1 MKFDI
6 VTIFPDF
13 FESVFSFGVISRAVE
28 NKAVE
33 INVHDL
39 RTYSP
44 SKHGK
49 TDDTPY
55 GGGSGMLMTPGPIGN
70 AISSIREKGLRST
83 VILTT
88 PKGEEFNDRKAQELC
103 DFEQL
108 IILCGRYE
116 GVDDRVNELHVDMKI
131 STGKYINSG
140 GEYACSLIVDAVSR
154 YLPGVLGNT
163 ESLASESLKD
173 GLLEYPQYTKPRTY
187 RGKKVPEVLISG
199 DHEKIRK
206 WRRRESIKST
216 FIQNP
221 SFLDD
226 AQLSKDED
234 AFLKELKAESP
245 PGFRV
250 YIALVHY
257 PAYNSR
263 LEVVSTAFKSIDAH
277 DISRDATTYG
287 VRKFYLINPVE
298 EQRRLAGRLVDHWIE
313 GEGKNFNETKSKAFG
328 IISII
333 STIEEAIGQIEEI
346 EGKKPK
352 IVVTDARFSDDM
364 MGYRTL
370 RERIFENE
378 DPFLILFGTGSGLTL
393 ETIKAADYVLRPISG
408 YSEFNHLSVRSAAA
422 IVLDRLLSCGA

>member
-6 VTIFPDF
+6 VTIFPGF
-13 FESVFSFGVISRAVE
+13 FDSVFSFGVISRAVK

-39 RTYSP
+39 RTYSAE
-44 SKHGK
+44 KHGK

-70 AISSIREKGLRST
+70 AIGRIREKGFRSA

-88 PKGEEFNDRKAQELC
+88 PKGEEFDDRKAQELC
-103 DFEQL
+103 GFEQL

-116 GVDDRVNELHVDMKI
+116 GVDDRVSELYVDMKI

-163 ESLASESLKD
+163 ESLSSESLTN

-187 RGKKVPEVLISG
+187 RGKKVPELLLSG

-206 WRRRESIKST
+206 WRRQESIKST
-216 FIQNP
+216 FIHNP
-221 SFLDD
+221 ASLDD
-226 AQLSKDED
+226 AQLSKEED
-234 AFLKELKAESP
+234 AFLKELKVGNSP
-245 PGFRV
+245 DFRV

-257 PAYNSR
+257 PAYNNR
-263 LEVVSTAFKSIDAH
+263 LEVISTAFKSIDAH

-287 VRKFYLINPVE
+287 VKKFYLINPVE

-313 GEGKNFNETKSKAFG
+313 GEGRSFNETKSKAFG
-328 IISII
+328 IITIM
-333 STIEEAIGQIEEI
+333 STIEEAVEQIEEI

-364 MGYRTL
+364 TGYRVL
-370 RERIFENE
+370 REKIFENTE
-378 DPFLILFGTGSGLTL
+378 PFLILFGTGWGLTL
-393 ETIKAADYVLRPISG
+393 ETIKAADYVLKPISG

-422 IVLDRLLSCGA
+422 IVLDRLLSCGV

>member
-6 VTIFPDF
+6 VTIFPGF
-13 FESVFSFGVISRAVE
+13 FDSVFSFGVISRAVE
-28 NKAVE
+28 SKALE

-39 RTYSP
+39 RTYSAD
-44 SKHGK
+44 KHGK

-70 AISSIREKGLRST
+70 AIGRIREKGLRSA

-88 PKGEEFNDRKAQELC
+88 PKGEEFDDRKAQELC
-103 DFEQL
+103 GFEQL

-116 GVDDRVNELHVDMKI
+116 GVDDRVSELYVDMKI

-163 ESLASESLKD
+163 ESLASESLTN
-173 GLLEYPQYTKPRTY
+173 GLLQYPQYTKPRTY
-187 RGKKVPEVLISG
+187 KGKKVPELLLSG

-206 WRRRESIKST
+206 WRRQESIKST
-216 FIQNP
+216 FIHNP
-221 SFLDD
+221 ASLDD
-226 AQLSKDED
+226 AQLSKEED
-234 AFLKELKAESP
+234 AFLKELKTGDS

-287 VRKFYLINPVE
+287 VKKFYLINPVE
-298 EQRRLAGRLVDHWIE
+298 EQRRLAGRLVDHWTE
-313 GEGKNFNETKSKAFG
+313 GEGRNFNETKSKAFG
-328 IISII
+328 IISIM
-333 STIEEAIGQIEEI
+333 STIEEAVGQIEEI
-346 EGKKPK
+346 EGEKPK

-364 MGYRTL
+364 TGYRAV
-370 RERIFENE
+370 REKIFENTE
-378 DPFLILFGTGSGLTL
+378 PFLILFGTGWGLTL
-393 ETIKAADYVLRPISG
+393 ETIKAADYVLKPISG

-422 IVLDRLLSCGA
+422 VVLDRLLSCGA

>member
-6 VTIFPDF
+6 VTIFPGF
-13 FESVFSFGVISRAVE
+13 FDSVFSFGVISRAVE
-28 NKAVE
+28 SKAVE

-39 RTYSP
+39 RTYSAD
-44 SKHGK
+44 KHGK

-55 GGGSGMLMTPGPIGN
+55 GGGSGMLMTPEPIGN
-70 AISSIREKGLRST
+70 AIGSIREKGLRSA

-88 PKGEEFNDRKAQELC
+88 PKGEEFDDRKAQELC
-103 DFEQL
+103 EFEQL

-116 GVDDRVNELHVDMKI
+116 GVDDRVSELYVDMKI

-163 ESLASESLKD
+163 DSLASESLTN
-173 GLLEYPQYTKPRTY
+173 GLLQYPQYTKPRTY
-187 RGKKVPEVLISG
+187 KGKKVPELLLSG

-206 WRRRESIKST
+206 WRRQESIKST
-216 FIQNP
+216 FIHNP
-221 SFLDD
+221 ASLDD
-226 AQLSKDED
+226 AQLSKEED
-234 AFLKELKAESP
+234 AFLKELKTGNSP
-245 PGFRV
+245 DFKV

-287 VRKFYLINPVE
+287 VKKFYLINPVE

-313 GEGKNFNETKSKAFG
+313 GEGRNFNETKSKAFG
-328 IISII
+328 IISIM
-333 STIEEAIGQIEEI
+333 STIEEAVEQIEEI

-364 MGYRTL
+364 TGYRAL
-370 RERIFENE
+370 REKIFENTE
-378 DPFLILFGTGSGLTL
+378 PFLILFGTGWGLTL
-393 ETIKAADYVLRPISG
+393 ETIKAADYVLKPISG

-422 IVLDRLLSCGA
+422 VVLDRLLSCGA

>member
-6 VTIFPDF
+6 VTIFPGF
-13 FESVFSFGVISRAVE
+13 FDSVFSFGVISRAVE
-28 NKAVE
+28 SKALE

-39 RTYSP
+39 RTYSAD
-44 SKHGK
+44 KHGK

-70 AISSIREKGLRST
+70 AIGRIREKGLRSA

-88 PKGEEFNDRKAQELC
+88 PKGEEFDDRKAQELC
-103 DFEQL
+103 GFEQL

-116 GVDDRVNELHVDMKI
+116 GVDDRVSELYVDMKI

-163 ESLASESLKD
+163 ESLASESLTN
-173 GLLEYPQYTKPRTY
+173 GLLQYPQYTKPRTY
-187 RGKKVPEVLISG
+187 KGKKVPELLLSG

-216 FIQNP
+216 FIHNP
-221 SFLDD
+221 ASLDD
-226 AQLSKDED
+226 ARLSKEED
-234 AFLKELKAESP
+234 AFLKELKTGDS

-277 DISRDATTYG
+277 DVSRDATTYG
-287 VRKFYLINPVE
+287 VKKFYLINPVE
-298 EQRRLAGRLVDHWIE
+298 EQRRLAGRLVDHWTE
-313 GEGKNFNETKSKAFG
+313 GEGRNFNETKSKAFG
-328 IISII
+328 IISIM
-333 STIEEAIGQIEEI
+333 STIDEAVGQIEEI
-346 EGKKPK
+346 EGEKPK

-364 MGYRTL
+364 TGYRAL
-370 RERIFENE
+370 REKIFENTE
-378 DPFLILFGTGSGLTL
+378 PFLILFGTGWGLTL
-393 ETIKAADYVLRPISG
+393 ETIKAADYVLKPISG

-422 IVLDRLLSCGA
+422 VVLDRLLSCGA

>member
-6 VTIFPDF
+6 VTIFPGF
-13 FESVFSFGVISRAVE
+13 FDSVFSFGVISRAVK

-33 INVHDL
+33 IDVHDL
-39 RTYSP
+39 RTYSVE
-44 SKHGK
+44 KHGK

-70 AISSIREKGLRST
+70 AIGRIREKGLRSA

-88 PKGEEFNDRKAQELC
+88 PKGEEFDDRKAQELC
-103 DFEQL
+103 GFEQL

-116 GVDDRVNELHVDMKI
+116 GVDDRVSELYVDMKI

-163 ESLASESLKD
+163 ESLSSESLTN

-187 RGKKVPEVLISG
+187 RGKKVPELLLSG

-206 WRRRESIKST
+206 WRRQESIKST
-216 FIQNP
+216 FIHNP
-221 SFLDD
+221 ASLDD
-226 AQLSKDED
+226 AQLSKEED
-234 AFLKELKAESP
+234 AFLKELKVGNSP
-245 PGFRV
+245 DFRV

-257 PAYNSR
+257 PAYNNR

-287 VRKFYLINPVE
+287 VKKFYLINPVE

-313 GEGKNFNETKSKAFG
+313 GEGRNFNETKSKAFG
-328 IISII
+328 IITIM
-333 STIEEAIGQIEEI
+333 STIEEAVEQIEEI

-352 IVVTDARFSDDM
+352 VVVTDARFSDDM
-364 MGYRTL
+364 TGYRVL
-370 RERIFENE
+370 REKIFENTE
-378 DPFLILFGTGSGLTL
+378 PFLILFGTGWGLTL
-393 ETIKAADYVLRPISG
+393 ETIKAADYVLKPISG

>member
-6 VTIFPDF
+6 ATIFPGF
-13 FESVFSFGVISRAVE
+13 FDSAFSFGVISRAVE
-28 NKAVE
+28 SKAVE

-39 RTYSP
+39 RTYSAE
-44 SKHGK
+44 KHGK

-55 GGGSGMLMTPGPIGN
+55 GGGSGMLMTPEPIGN
-70 AISSIREKGLRST
+70 AIARIREKGLRSA

-88 PKGEEFNDRKAQELC
+88 PKGDEFDDRKAQELC
-103 DFEQL
+103 GFEQL

-116 GVDDRVNELHVDMKI
+116 GVDDRVSELYVDMKI

-163 ESLASESLKD
+163 ESLASESFTN

-187 RGKKVPEVLISG
+187 KGKKVPDVLLSG

-206 WRRRESIKST
+206 WRRQESIKST
-216 FIQNP
+216 FIHNP
-221 SFLDD
+221 ACLDD
-226 AQLSKDED
+226 AQLSEEEA
-234 AFLKELKAESP
+234 AFLKELKAGDS

-257 PAYNSR
+257 PAYNNR

-287 VRKFYLINPVE
+287 VKKFYLINPVE

-313 GEGKNFNETKSKAFG
+313 GEGRNFNETKSKAFG
-328 IISII
+328 IIRIM
-333 STIEEAIGQIEEI
+333 STIEETIEQIEEI
-346 EGKKPK
+346 EGERPK
-352 IVVTDARFSDDM
+352 IVVTDARFSNDM
-364 MGYRTL
+364 TGYRAL
-370 RERIFENE
+370 REKIFENTE
-378 DPFLILFGTGSGLTL
+378 PFLILFGTGWGLTL
-393 ETIKAADYVLRPISG
+393 ETIKAADYVLKPVSG
-408 YSEFNHLSVRSAAA
+408 YREFNHLSVRSAAA

>member
-6 VTIFPDF
+6 VTIFPGF
-13 FESVFSFGVISRAVE
+13 FDSVFSFGVISRAVE
-28 NKAVE
+28 SKALE

-39 RTYSP
+39 RTYSAD
-44 SKHGK
+44 KHGK

-70 AISSIREKGLRST
+70 AIGRIREKGLRSA

-88 PKGEEFNDRKAQELC
+88 PKGEEFDDRKAQELC
-103 DFEQL
+103 GFEQL

-116 GVDDRVNELHVDMKI
+116 GVDDRVSELYVDMKI

-163 ESLASESLKD
+163 ESLASESLTN
-173 GLLEYPQYTKPRTY
+173 GLLQYPQYTKPRTY
-187 RGKKVPEVLISG
+187 KGKKVPELLLSG

-206 WRRRESIKST
+206 WRRQESIKST
-216 FIQNP
+216 FIHNP
-221 SFLDD
+221 ASLDD
-226 AQLSKDED
+226 AQLSKEED
-234 AFLKELKAESP
+234 AFLKELKTGDS

-287 VRKFYLINPVE
+287 VKKFYLINPVE
-298 EQRRLAGRLVDHWIE
+298 EQRRLAGRLVDHWTE
-313 GEGKNFNETKSKAFG
+313 GEGRNFNKTKSKAFG
-328 IISII
+328 IISIM
-333 STIEEAIGQIEEI
+333 STIEEAVEQIEEI

-364 MGYRTL
+364 TGYRAV
-370 RERIFENE
+370 REKIFENTE
-378 DPFLILFGTGSGLTL
+378 PFLILFGTGWGLTL
-393 ETIKAADYVLRPISG
+393 ETIKAADYVLKPISG

-422 IVLDRLLSCGA
+422 VVLDRLLSCGA

>member
-6 VTIFPDF
+6 VTIFPGF
-13 FESVFSFGVISRAVE
+13 FDSVFSFGVISRAVE

-39 RTYSP
+39 RTYSAE
-44 SKHGK
+44 KHGK

-55 GGGSGMLMTPGPIGN
+55 GGGSGMLMTPEPIGN
-70 AISSIREKGLRST
+70 AVGRIREKGLRSA

-88 PKGEEFNDRKAQELC
+88 PKGEEFDDRKAQELC
-103 DFEQL
+103 GFEQL

-116 GVDDRVNELHVDMKI
+116 GVDDRVSDLYVDMKI

-154 YLPGVLGNT
+154 YLPEVLGNT
-163 ESLASESLKD
+163 ESLASESLTN

-187 RGKKVPEVLISG
+187 KGKKVPELLLSG

-216 FIQNP
+216 FAHNP
-221 SFLDD
+221 AFLDD
-226 AQLSKDED
+226 AQLSREED
-234 AFLKELKAESP
+234 AFLKELKTRNSP
-245 PGFRV
+245 DFRV

-257 PAYNSR
+257 PAYNNR

-287 VRKFYLINPVE
+287 VKKFYLINPVE

-313 GEGKNFNETKSKAFG
+313 GEGRNFNETKSKAFG
-328 IISII
+328 IISIM
-333 STIEEAIGQIEEI
+333 STIEEAVEQIEEI

-364 MGYRTL
+364 TGYRAL
-370 RERIFENE
+370 REKIFENTE
-378 DPFLILFGTGSGLTL
+378 PFLILFGTGWGLTL
-393 ETIKAADYVLRPISG
+393 ETIKAADYVLKPISG
-408 YSEFNHLSVRSAAA
+408 YSEFNHLSVRGAAA

>member
-6 VTIFPDF
+6 VTIFPGF
-13 FESVFSFGVISRAVE
+13 FDSVFSFGVISRAVE

-39 RTYSP
+39 RTYSAE
-44 SKHGK
+44 KHGK

-55 GGGSGMLMTPGPIGN
+55 GGGSGMLMTPEPIGN
-70 AISSIREKGLRST
+70 AIGRIKEKGLRSA

-88 PKGEEFNDRKAQELC
+88 PKGEEFDDRKAQELC
-103 DFEQL
+103 GFEQL

-116 GVDDRVNELHVDMKI
+116 GVDDRVSELYVDMKI

-154 YLPGVLGNT
+154 YLPGVLGNA
-163 ESLASESLKD
+163 ESLASESLTN

-187 RGKKVPEVLISG
+187 KEKKVPELLLSG
-199 DHEKIRK
+199 DHEEIRK
-206 WRRRESIKST
+206 WRRQESIKST
-216 FIQNP
+216 FIHNP
-221 SFLDD
+221 ASLDD
-226 AQLSKDED
+226 ARLSKEED
-234 AFLKELKAESP
+234 AFLKEFKTGNSP
-245 PGFRV
+245 DFRV

-263 LEVVSTAFKSIDAH
+263 LEVVSTAFKSMDAH

-287 VRKFYLINPVE
+287 VKQFYLINPVE
-298 EQRRLAGRLVDHWIE
+298 EQRRLAGRLVDHWTE
-313 GEGKNFNETKSKAFG
+313 GEGRNFNETKSRAFG
-328 IISII
+328 IISIM
-333 STIEEAIGQIEEI
+333 STIEEAVGRIEEI
-346 EGKKPK
+346 EGRKPK

-364 MGYRTL
+364 TGYRVL
-370 RERIFENE
+370 REKIFENTE
-378 DPFLILFGTGSGLTL
+378 PFLILFGTGWGLTL
-393 ETIKAADYVLRPISG
+393 ETIKAADYVLKPISG

>member
-28 NKAVE
+28 NKTVE

-44 SKHGK
+44 AKHGK

-70 AISSIREKGLRST
+70 AINSIREKGLRSA

-103 DFEQL
+103 GFEQL

-116 GVDDRVNELHVDMKI
+116 GVDDRVNELYVDMKI

-140 GEYACSLIVDAVSR
+140 GEYACSLVVDAVSR

-221 SFLDD
+221 SSLDD

-234 AFLKELKAESP
+234 AFLKELKTESP
-245 PGFRV
+245 PGFKV

-298 EQRRLAGRLVDHWIE
+298 EQRRLAGRLVDHWVE

-328 IISII
+328 IVSII

-352 IVVTDARFSDDM
+352 IVATDARFSDDM
-364 MGYRTL
+364 TGYRTL
-370 RERIFENE
+370 REKIFENE
-378 DPFLILFGTGSGLTL
+378 EPFLILFGTGSGLTL

>member
-28 NKAVE
+28 NKTVE

-39 RTYSP
+39 RAYSP
-44 SKHGK
+44 AKHGK

-55 GGGSGMLMTPGPIGN
+55 GGGSGMLMTPGPIGS
-70 AISSIREKGLRST
+70 AINSIREKGLRSA

-103 DFEQL
+103 GFEQL

-116 GVDDRVNELHVDMKI
+116 GVDDRINKLYVDMKI

-163 ESLASESLKD
+163 ESLASESLKN

-187 RGKKVPEVLISG
+187 RGEKVPEVLISG

-221 SFLDD
+221 ASLDA

-234 AFLKELKAESP
+234 AFLKELKAESAA
-245 PGFRV
+245 GFKV
-250 YIALVHY
+250 YIALVHH
-257 PAYNSR
+257 PVYNSR

-328 IISII
+328 IISVI
-333 STIEEAIGQIEEI
+333 STIEEAVGQIEEI

-352 IVVTDARFSDDM
+352 IVATDARFSDDM
-364 MGYRTL
+364 TGYRTL
-370 RERIFENE
+370 REKIFENE
-378 DPFLILFGTGSGLTL
+378 EPFLILFGTGSGLTL

>member
-6 VTIFPDF
+6 VTIFPGF
-13 FESVFSFGVISRAVE
+13 FDSVFSFGVISRAAE
-28 NKAVE
+28 NGALE

-39 RTYSP
+39 RSYSGE
-44 SKHGK
+44 KHGK
-49 TDDTPY
+49 TDDTSY
-55 GGGSGMLMTPGPIGN
+55 GGGSGMLMTPEPIGN
-70 AISSIREKGLRST
+70 AVGRIRERGLRSA

-88 PKGEEFNDRKAQELC
+88 PKGEEFDDRKARELSG
-103 DFEQL
+103 FEQL
-108 IILCGRYE
+108 IIICGRYE
-116 GVDDRVNELHVDMKI
+116 GVDDRVGELHVDMKI

-154 YLPGVLGNT
+154 YLPGVLGNA
-163 ESLASESLKD
+163 ESLASESLTN

-187 RGKKVPEVLISG
+187 GGKKVPDVLLSG
-199 DHEKIRK
+199 DHERIRK

-221 SFLDD
+221 ACLDD
-226 AQLSKDED
+226 ARLSGEED
-234 AFLKELKAESP
+234 AFLKELKTGASP
-245 PGFRV
+245 DFRV

-263 LEVVSTAFKSIDAH
+263 LEVVPTAFKSMDAH

-287 VRKFYLINPVE
+287 VRKFYLVNPVE

-328 IISII
+328 IISIM
-333 STIEEAIGQIEEI
+333 STIEEAVGQIEEI

-352 IVVTDARFSDDM
+352 IVATDARFSDDM
-364 MGYRTL
+364 TGYRAL
-370 RERIFENE
+370 REKIFENTE
-378 DPFLILFGTGSGLTL
+378 PFLILFGTGWGLTL
-393 ETIKAADYVLRPISG
+393 ETVKAADYVLKPISG
-408 YSEFNHLSVRSAAA
+408 YTGFNHLSVRSAAA

>member
-6 VTIFPDF
+6 VTIFPGF

-28 NKAVE
+28 NKTVE

-39 RTYSP
+39 RGFSGA
-44 SKHGK
+44 KHGK

-55 GGGSGMLMTPGPIGN
+55 GGGSGMLMTPEPIGN
-70 AISSIREKGLRST
+70 AVCGIREKGLRSA

-88 PKGEEFNDRKAQELC
+88 PKGEEFDDRKAQELC
-103 DFEQL
+103 GFEQL
-108 IILCGRYE
+108 IIICGRYE
-116 GVDDRVNELHVDMKI
+116 GVDDRINELYVDMKI

-163 ESLASESLKD
+163 ESLASESLTN
-173 GLLEYPQYTKPRTY
+173 GLFEYPQYTKPRTY
-187 RGKKVPEVLISG
+187 RGKEVPEILLSG

-221 SFLDD
+221 AFLDD
-226 AQLSKDED
+226 AQLSEEED
-234 AFLKELKAESP
+234 AFLKELKVRNS
-245 PGFRV
+245 PGFKV

-263 LEVVSTAFKSIDAH
+263 LEVIPTAFKSIDAH

-287 VRKFYLINPVE
+287 VRKFYMVNPVE
-298 EQRRLAGRLVDHWIE
+298 EQRRLAGKLVDHWIE
-313 GEGKNFNETKSKAFG
+313 GEGKNFNETKSRAFG
-328 IISII
+328 IISIM
-333 STIEEAIGQIEEI
+333 STIEEVVEQIEKI

-352 IVVTDARFSDDM
+352 IVATDARFSDDM
-364 MGYRTL
+364 TGYRAL
-370 RERIFENE
+370 REKIFKNTE
-378 DPFLILFGTGSGLTL
+378 PFLILFGTGWGLTH
-393 ETIKAADYVLRPISG
+393 ETVKAADYVLKPISG

-422 IVLDRLLSCGA
+422 IVLDRLLSCGT

>member
-6 VTIFPDF
+6 VTIFPGF
-13 FESVFSFGVISRAVE
+13 FDSVFSFGVISRAVE

-39 RTYSP
+39 RTYSAE
-44 SKHGK
+44 KHGK

-70 AISSIREKGLRST
+70 AIGRIREKGLRSA

-88 PKGEEFNDRKAQELC
+88 PKGEEFDDRKAQELC
-103 DFEQL
+103 GFEQL

-116 GVDDRVNELHVDMKI
+116 GVDDRVSELYVDMKI

-163 ESLASESLKD
+163 ESLSSESLTN

-187 RGKKVPEVLISG
+187 RGKKVPELLLSG

-206 WRRRESIKST
+206 WRRQESIKST
-216 FIQNP
+216 FIHNP
-221 SFLDD
+221 ASLDD
-226 AQLSKDED
+226 AQLSKEED
-234 AFLKELKAESP
+234 AFLKELKVGSSP
-245 PGFRV
+245 DFRV

-257 PAYNSR
+257 PAYNNR

-287 VRKFYLINPVE
+287 VKKFYLINPVE

-313 GEGKNFNETKSKAFG
+313 GEGRSFNETKSKAFG
-328 IISII
+328 IITIM
-333 STIEEAIGQIEEI
+333 STIEEAVEQIEEI
-346 EGKKPK
+346 EGEKPK

-364 MGYRTL
+364 TGYGVL
-370 RERIFENE
+370 REKIFENTE
-378 DPFLILFGTGSGLTL
+378 PFLILFGTGWGLTL
-393 ETIKAADYVLRPISG
+393 ETIKAADYVLKPISG

>member
-6 VTIFPDF
+6 VTIFPGF
-13 FESVFSFGVISRAVE
+13 FDSVFSFGVISRAVE
-28 NKAVE
+28 SEAVE

-39 RTYSP
+39 RAYSAD
-44 SKHGK
+44 KHGK

-55 GGGSGMLMTPGPIGN
+55 GGGSGMLMTPEPIGN
-70 AISSIREKGLRST
+70 AIGRIREKGLRSA

-88 PKGEEFNDRKAQELC
+88 PKGEEFDDRKAQELC
-103 DFEQL
+103 GFEQL

-116 GVDDRVNELHVDMKI
+116 GVDDRVSELYVDMKI

-163 ESLASESLKD
+163 ESLASESLTN
-173 GLLEYPQYTKPRTY
+173 GLLQYPQYTKPRTY
-187 RGKKVPEVLISG
+187 KGKKVPELLLSG

-206 WRRRESIKST
+206 WRRQESIKST
-216 FIQNP
+216 FIHNP
-221 SFLDD
+221 ASLDD
-226 AQLSKDED
+226 AQLSKEED
-234 AFLKELKAESP
+234 AFLKELKTGNSP
-245 PGFRV
+245 DFKV

-287 VRKFYLINPVE
+287 VKKFYLINPVE

-313 GEGKNFNETKSKAFG
+313 GEGRNFNETKSKAFG
-328 IISII
+328 IISIM
-333 STIEEAIGQIEEI
+333 STIEEAVEQIEEI

-364 MGYRTL
+364 TGYRAL
-370 RERIFENE
+370 REKIFENTE
-378 DPFLILFGTGSGLTL
+378 PFLILFGTGWGLTL
-393 ETIKAADYVLRPISG
+393 ETIKAADYVLKPISG

-422 IVLDRLLSCGA
+422 VVLDRLLSCGA

>member
-6 VTIFPDF
+6 VTIFPGF
-13 FESVFSFGVISRAVE
+13 FDSVFSFGVISRAVE

-39 RTYSP
+39 RTYSAE
-44 SKHGK
+44 KHGK

-55 GGGSGMLMTPGPIGN
+55 GGGSGMLMTPEPIGN
-70 AISSIREKGLRST
+70 AVGRIKEKGLRSA

-88 PKGEEFNDRKAQELC
+88 PKGEEFDDRKAQELC
-103 DFEQL
+103 GFEQL

-116 GVDDRVNELHVDMKI
+116 GVDDRVSELYVDMKI

-154 YLPGVLGNT
+154 YLPGVLGNA
-163 ESLASESLKD
+163 ESLASESLTN

-187 RGKKVPEVLISG
+187 KEKKVPELLLSG
-199 DHEKIRK
+199 DHEEIRK
-206 WRRRESIKST
+206 WRRQESIKST
-216 FIQNP
+216 FIHNP
-221 SFLDD
+221 ASLDD
-226 AQLSKDED
+226 ARLSKEED
-234 AFLKELKAESP
+234 AFLKEFKTGNSP
-245 PGFRV
+245 DFRV

-263 LEVVSTAFKSIDAH
+263 LEVVSTAFKSMDAH

-287 VRKFYLINPVE
+287 VKQFYLINPVE
-298 EQRRLAGRLVDHWIE
+298 EQRRLAGRLVDHWTE
-313 GEGKNFNETKSKAFG
+313 GEGRNFNETKSRAFG
-328 IISII
+328 IISIM
-333 STIEEAIGQIEEI
+333 STIEEAVGRIEEI
-346 EGKKPK
+346 EGRKPK

-364 MGYRTL
+364 TGYRAL
-370 RERIFENE
+370 REKIFENTE
-378 DPFLILFGTGSGLTL
+378 PFLILFGTGWGLTL
-393 ETIKAADYVLRPISG
+393 ETIKAADYVLKPISG

>member
-6 VTIFPDF
+6 VTIFPGF
-13 FESVFSFGVISRAVE
+13 FDSVFSFGVISRAVE
-28 NKAVE
+28 SKAVE

-39 RTYSP
+39 RTYSAD
-44 SKHGK
+44 KHGK

-55 GGGSGMLMTPGPIGN
+55 GGGSGMLMTPEPIGN
-70 AISSIREKGLRST
+70 AIGRIREKGLRSA

-88 PKGEEFNDRKAQELC
+88 PKGEEFDDRKAQELC
-103 DFEQL
+103 GFEQL

-116 GVDDRVNELHVDMKI
+116 GVDDRVSELYVDMKI

-163 ESLASESLKD
+163 ESLASESLTN
-173 GLLEYPQYTKPRTY
+173 GLLQYPQYTKPRTY
-187 RGKKVPEVLISG
+187 KGKKVPELLLSG

-206 WRRRESIKST
+206 WRRQESIKST
-216 FIQNP
+216 FIHNP
-221 SFLDD
+221 ASLDD
-226 AQLSKDED
+226 AQLSKEED
-234 AFLKELKAESP
+234 AFLKELKTGNSP
-245 PGFRV
+245 DFRV

-287 VRKFYLINPVE
+287 VKKFYMINPVE
-298 EQRRLAGRLVDHWIE
+298 EQRHLAGRLVDHWIE
-313 GEGKNFNETKSKAFG
+313 GEGRNFNETKSKAFG
-328 IISII
+328 IISIM
-333 STIEEAIGQIEEI
+333 STISEAVEQIEEI

-364 MGYRTL
+364 TGYRVL
-370 RERIFENE
+370 REKIFENTE
-378 DPFLILFGTGSGLTL
+378 PFLILFGTGWGLTL
-393 ETIKAADYVLRPISG
+393 ETVKAADYVLKPISG

>member
-6 VTIFPDF
+6 VTIFPGF
-13 FESVFSFGVISRAVE
+13 FDSAFSFGVISRAVE

-39 RTYSP
+39 RSYSGA
-44 SKHGK
+44 KHGK

-55 GGGSGMLMTPGPIGN
+55 GGGSGMLMTPEPIGN
-70 AISSIREKGLRST
+70 AVRRIKEKGLRSA

-88 PKGEEFNDRKAQELC
+88 PKGEEFDDRKAQELC
-103 DFEQL
+103 EFEQL
-108 IILCGRYE
+108 IIICGRYE
-116 GVDDRVNELHVDMKI
+116 GVDDRVNELYVDMRI

-163 ESLASESLKD
+163 ESLASESLKN

-187 RGKKVPEVLISG
+187 KGKKVPEVLLSG

-206 WRRRESIKST
+206 WRRRESIKTT

-221 SFLDD
+221 AFLDD
-226 AQLSKDED
+226 AQLSEEED
-234 AFLKELKAESP
+234 ALLKKLRVRNS

-257 PAYNSR
+257 PAYNNR
-263 LEVVSTAFKSIDAH
+263 LEIISTAFKSIDAH

-298 EQRRLAGRLVDHWIE
+298 EQRRLAGKLVDHWIE
-313 GEGKNFNETKSKAFG
+313 GEGKSFNETKSRAFG
-328 IISII
+328 IISIM
-333 STIEEAIGQIEEI
+333 STIEEVVEQIEEI

-352 IVVTDARFSDDM
+352 IVATDARFSDDM
-364 MGYRTL
+364 TGYRTL
-370 RERIFENE
+370 REKIFENTE
-378 DPFLILFGTGSGLTL
+378 PFLILFGTGWGLTL
-393 ETIKAADYVLRPISG
+393 ETVKAADYVLKPISG

>member
-6 VTIFPDF
+6 VTIFPGF
-13 FESVFSFGVISRAVE
+13 FDSVFSFGVISRAVE
-28 NKAVE
+28 SKAVE
-33 INVHDL
+33 VNVHDL
-39 RTYSP
+39 RTYSAE
-44 SKHGK
+44 KHGK

-70 AISSIREKGLRST
+70 AIDRIREKGLRSA

-88 PKGEEFNDRKAQELC
+88 PKGEEFDDRKAQELC
-103 DFEQL
+103 GFEQL

-116 GVDDRVNELHVDMKI
+116 GVDDRVSELYVDMKI

-163 ESLASESLKD
+163 ESLASESLTN

-187 RGKKVPEVLISG
+187 KGKKVPELLLSG

-206 WRRRESIKST
+206 WRRRESIRST
-216 FIQNP
+216 FAHNP
-221 SFLDD
+221 AFLDD
-226 AQLSKDED
+226 AQLSEEED
-234 AFLKELKAESP
+234 AFLKKLKTGNSP
-245 PGFRV
+245 DFRV

-287 VRKFYLINPVE
+287 VKKFYLINPVE

-313 GEGKNFNETKSKAFG
+313 GEGRNFNETKSKAFG
-328 IISII
+328 IISIM
-333 STIEEAIGQIEEI
+333 STIEEAVGQIEEI

-352 IVVTDARFSDDM
+352 IVVTDGRFSDDM
-364 MGYRTL
+364 TGYRAL
-370 RERIFENE
+370 REKIFENTE
-378 DPFLILFGTGSGLTL
+378 PFLILFGTGWGLTL
-393 ETIKAADYVLRPISG
+393 ETIKAADYVLKPISG
-408 YSEFNHLSVRSAAA
+408 YSEFNHLSVRGAAA

>member
-6 VTIFPDF
+6 VTIFPGF
-13 FESVFSFGVISRAVE
+13 FDSVFSFGVISRAVE
-28 NKAVE
+28 SKALE

-39 RTYSP
+39 RTYSAD
-44 SKHGK
+44 KHGK

-70 AISSIREKGLRST
+70 AIGRIREKGLRSA

-88 PKGEEFNDRKAQELC
+88 PKGEEFDDRKAQELC
-103 DFEQL
+103 GFEQL

-116 GVDDRVNELHVDMKI
+116 GVDDRVSELYVDMKI

-163 ESLASESLKD
+163 ESLASESLTN
-173 GLLEYPQYTKPRTY
+173 GLLQYPQYTKPRTY
-187 RGKKVPEVLISG
+187 KGKKVPELLLSG

-206 WRRRESIKST
+206 WRRQESIKST
-216 FIQNP
+216 FIHNP
-221 SFLDD
+221 ASLDD
-226 AQLSKDED
+226 AQLSKEED
-234 AFLKELKAESP
+234 AFLKELKTGNSP
-245 PGFRV
+245 DFRV

-287 VRKFYLINPVE
+287 VKKFYLINPVE
-298 EQRRLAGRLVDHWIE
+298 EQRRLAGRLVDHWTE
-313 GEGKNFNETKSKAFG
+313 GEGRNFNETKSKAFG
-328 IISII
+328 IISIM
-333 STIEEAIGQIEEI
+333 STIEEAVGQIEEI

-364 MGYRTL
+364 TGYRAV
-370 RERIFENE
+370 REKIFENTE
-378 DPFLILFGTGSGLTL
+378 PFLILFGTGWGLTL
-393 ETIKAADYVLRPISG
+393 ETIKAADYVLKPISG

-422 IVLDRLLSCGA
+422 VVLDRLLSCGA

>member
-28 NKAVE
+28 NKTVE

-44 SKHGK
+44 AKHGK

-70 AISSIREKGLRST
+70 AINSIREKGLRSA

-103 DFEQL
+103 GFEQL

-116 GVDDRVNELHVDMKI
+116 GIDDRVNELYVDMKI

-140 GEYACSLIVDAVSR
+140 GEYACSLVVDAVSR

-221 SFLDD
+221 SSLDD

-234 AFLKELKAESP
+234 AFLKELKTESP
-245 PGFRV
+245 PGFKV

-298 EQRRLAGRLVDHWIE
+298 EQRRLAGRLVDHWVE

-352 IVVTDARFSDDM
+352 IVATDARFSDDM
-364 MGYRTL
+364 TGYRTL
-370 RERIFENE
+370 REKIFENE
-378 DPFLILFGTGSGLTL
+378 EPFLILFGTGSGLTL

-408 YSEFNHLSVRSAAA
+408 YSEFNHLSVRSATA

>member
-6 VTIFPDF
+6 VTIFPGF
-13 FESVFSFGVISRAVE
+13 FDSVFSFGVISRAVE
-28 NKAVE
+28 SKALE

-39 RTYSP
+39 RTYSAD
-44 SKHGK
+44 KHGK

-70 AISSIREKGLRST
+70 AIGRIREKGLRSA

-88 PKGEEFNDRKAQELC
+88 PKGEEFDDRKAQELC
-103 DFEQL
+103 GFEQL

-116 GVDDRVNELHVDMKI
+116 GVDDRVSELYVDMKI

-163 ESLASESLKD
+163 ESLASESLTN
-173 GLLEYPQYTKPRTY
+173 GLLQYPQYTKPRTY
-187 RGKKVPEVLISG
+187 KGKKVPELLLSG

-206 WRRRESIKST
+206 WRRQESIKST
-216 FIQNP
+216 FIHNP
-221 SFLDD
+221 ASLDD
-226 AQLSKDED
+226 ARLSKEED
-234 AFLKELKAESP
+234 AFLKELKTGDSP
-245 PGFRV
+245 DFRV
-250 YIALVHY
+250 YVALVHY

-287 VRKFYLINPVE
+287 VKKFYLINPVE
-298 EQRRLAGRLVDHWIE
+298 EQRRLAGRLVDHWTE
-313 GEGKNFNETKSKAFG
+313 GEGRNFNETKSKAFG
-328 IISII
+328 IISIM
-333 STIEEAIGQIEEI
+333 STIEEAVGQIEEL

-364 MGYRTL
+364 TGYRAV
-370 RERIFENE
+370 REKIFENTE
-378 DPFLILFGTGSGLTL
+378 PFLILFGTGWGLTL
-393 ETIKAADYVLRPISG
+393 ETIKAADYVLKPISG

-422 IVLDRLLSCGA
+422 VVLDRLLSCGA

>member
-6 VTIFPDF
+6 VTIFPGF
-13 FESVFSFGVISRAVE
+13 FDSVFSFGVISRAVE

-39 RTYSP
+39 RTYSAE
-44 SKHGK
+44 KHGK

-70 AISSIREKGLRST
+70 AIGRIREKGLRSA

-88 PKGEEFNDRKAQELC
+88 PKGEEFDDRKAQELC
-103 DFEQL
+103 GFEQL

-116 GVDDRVNELHVDMKI
+116 GVDDRVSELYVDMKI

-163 ESLASESLKD
+163 ESLSSESLTN

-187 RGKKVPEVLISG
+187 RGKKVPELLLSG

-206 WRRRESIKST
+206 WRRQESIKST
-216 FIQNP
+216 FIHNP
-221 SFLDD
+221 ASLDD
-226 AQLSKDED
+226 AQLSKEED
-234 AFLKELKAESP
+234 AFLKELKVGSSP
-245 PGFRV
+245 DFRV

-257 PAYNSR
+257 PAYNNR

-287 VRKFYLINPVE
+287 VKKFYLINPVE

-313 GEGKNFNETKSKAFG
+313 GEGRSFNETKSKAFG
-328 IISII
+328 IITIM
-333 STIEEAIGQIEEI
+333 STIEEAVEQIEEI
-346 EGKKPK
+346 EGEKPK

-364 MGYRTL
+364 TGYGVL
-370 RERIFENE
+370 REKIFENTE
-378 DPFLILFGTGSGLTL
+378 PFLILFGTGWGLTL
-393 ETIKAADYVLRPISG
+393 ETIKEADYVLKPISG

>member
-13 FESVFSFGVISRAVE
+13 FDSVFSFGVINRAVE
-28 NKAVE
+28 NNAVE

-39 RTYSP
+39 RTYSAE
-44 SKHGK
+44 KHGK

-55 GGGSGMLMTPGPIGN
+55 GGGSGMLMTPEPIGN
-70 AISSIREKGLRST
+70 AIGRIREKGLRSA

-88 PKGEEFNDRKAQELC
+88 PKGEEFDDRKAQELC
-103 DFEQL
+103 GFEQL

-116 GVDDRVNELHVDMKI
+116 GVDDRVSELYVDMKI

-163 ESLASESLKD
+163 ESLSSESLTN

-187 RGKKVPEVLISG
+187 RGKKVPELLLSG

-206 WRRRESIKST
+206 WRRQESIKST
-216 FIQNP
+216 LIHNP
-221 SFLDD
+221 ASLDD
-226 AQLSKDED
+226 AQLSKEEN
-234 AFLKELKAESP
+234 AFLKELKVGNSP
-245 PGFRV
+245 DFRV

-257 PAYNSR
+257 PAYNNR

-287 VRKFYLINPVE
+287 VKKFYLINPVE

-313 GEGKNFNETKSKAFG
+313 GEGRSFNETKSKAFG
-328 IISII
+328 IITIM
-333 STIEEAIGQIEEI
+333 STIEEAVEQIEEI

-364 MGYRTL
+364 TGYRVL
-370 RERIFENE
+370 REKIFENTE
-378 DPFLILFGTGSGLTL
+378 PFLILFGTGWGLTL
-393 ETIKAADYVLRPISG
+393 ETIKAADYVLKPISG

>member
-6 VTIFPDF
+6 VTIFPGF
-13 FESVFSFGVISRAVE
+13 FDSVFSFGVISRAVE
-28 NKAVE
+28 SKALE

-39 RTYSP
+39 RTYSAE
-44 SKHGK
+44 KHGK

-70 AISSIREKGLRST
+70 AIGRIREKGLRSA

-88 PKGEEFNDRKAQELC
+88 PKGEEFDDRKAQELC
-103 DFEQL
+103 GFEQL

-116 GVDDRVNELHVDMKI
+116 GVDDRVSELYVDMKI

-163 ESLASESLKD
+163 ESLASESLTN
-173 GLLEYPQYTKPRTY
+173 GLLQYPQYTKPRTY
-187 RGKKVPEVLISG
+187 KGKKVPELLLSG

-206 WRRRESIKST
+206 WRRQESIKST
-216 FIQNP
+216 FIHNP
-221 SFLDD
+221 ASLDD
-226 AQLSKDED
+226 AQLSKEED
-234 AFLKELKAESP
+234 AFLKELKTGDS

-287 VRKFYLINPVE
+287 VKKFYLINPVE
-298 EQRRLAGRLVDHWIE
+298 EQRRLAGRLVDHWTE
-313 GEGKNFNETKSKAFG
+313 GEGRNFNETKSKAFG
-328 IISII
+328 IISIM
-333 STIEEAIGQIEEI
+333 STIEEAVGQIEEI
-346 EGKKPK
+346 EGEKPK

-364 MGYRTL
+364 TGYRAV
-370 RERIFENE
+370 REKIFENTE
-378 DPFLILFGTGSGLTL
+378 PFLILFGTGWGLTL
-393 ETIKAADYVLRPISG
+393 ETIKAADYVLKPISG

-422 IVLDRLLSCGA
+422 VVLDRLLSCGA

>member
-6 VTIFPDF
+6 VTIFPGF
-13 FESVFSFGVISRAVE
+13 FDSVFSFGVISRAVE
-28 NKAVE
+28 SKALE

-39 RTYSP
+39 RTYSAD
-44 SKHGK
+44 KHGK

-70 AISSIREKGLRST
+70 AIGRIRGKGLRSA

-88 PKGEEFNDRKAQELC
+88 PKGEEFDDRKAQELC
-103 DFEQL
+103 GFEQL

-116 GVDDRVNELHVDMKI
+116 GVDDRVSELYVDMKI

-163 ESLASESLKD
+163 ESLASESLTN
-173 GLLEYPQYTKPRTY
+173 GLLQYPQYTKPRTY
-187 RGKKVPEVLISG
+187 KGKKVPELLLSG

-206 WRRRESIKST
+206 WRRQESIKST
-216 FIQNP
+216 FTHNP
-221 SFLDD
+221 ASLDD
-226 AQLSKDED
+226 AQLSKEED
-234 AFLKELKAESP
+234 AFLKELKTGDSP
-245 PGFRV
+245 DFRV

-287 VRKFYLINPVE
+287 VKKFYLINPVE

-313 GEGKNFNETKSKAFG
+313 GEGRNFNETKSKAFG
-328 IISII
+328 IISIM
-333 STIEEAIGQIEEI
+333 STIEEAVGQIEKI

-364 MGYRTL
+364 TGYRAL
-370 RERIFENE
+370 REKIFENTE
-378 DPFLILFGTGSGLTL
+378 PFLILFGTGWGLTL
-393 ETIKAADYVLRPISG
+393 ETIKAADYVLKPISG

>member
-6 VTIFPDF
+6 VTIFPGF
-13 FESVFSFGVISRAVE
+13 FDSVFSFGVISRAVE
-28 NKAVE
+28 SKALE

-39 RTYSP
+39 RTYSAD
-44 SKHGK
+44 KHGK

-70 AISSIREKGLRST
+70 AIGRIREKGLRSA

-88 PKGEEFNDRKAQELC
+88 PKGEEFDDRKAQELC
-103 DFEQL
+103 GFEQL

-116 GVDDRVNELHVDMKI
+116 GVDDRVSELYVDMKI

-163 ESLASESLKD
+163 ESLASESLTN
-173 GLLEYPQYTKPRTY
+173 GLLQYPQYTKPRTY
-187 RGKKVPEVLISG
+187 KGKKVPELLLSG

-206 WRRRESIKST
+206 WRRQESIKST
-216 FIQNP
+216 FIHNP
-221 SFLDD
+221 ASLDD
-226 AQLSKDED
+226 AQLSKEED
-234 AFLKELKAESP
+234 AFLKELKTGDS

-287 VRKFYLINPVE
+287 VKKFYLINPVE
-298 EQRRLAGRLVDHWIE
+298 EQRRLAGRLVDHWTE
-313 GEGKNFNETKSKAFG
+313 GEGRNFNETKSKAFG
-328 IISII
+328 IISIM
-333 STIEEAIGQIEEI
+333 STIEEAVGQIEEL

-364 MGYRTL
+364 TGYRAV
-370 RERIFENE
+370 REKIFENTE
-378 DPFLILFGTGSGLTL
+378 PFLILFGTGWGLTL
-393 ETIKAADYVLRPISG
+393 ETIKAADYVLKPISG

-422 IVLDRLLSCGA
+422 VVLDRLLSCGA

>member
-1 MKFDI
+1 
-6 VTIFPDF
+6 
-13 FESVFSFGVISRAVE
+13 
-28 NKAVE
+28 
-33 INVHDL
+33 
-39 RTYSP
+39 
-44 SKHGK
+44 
-49 TDDTPY
+49 
-55 GGGSGMLMTPGPIGN
+55 MLMTPEPIGN
-70 AISSIREKGLRST
+70 AVRRIREKGLRSA

-88 PKGEEFNDRKAQELC
+88 PKGEEFDDRKAQELRG
-103 DFEQL
+103 FEQL
-108 IILCGRYE
+108 IIICGRYE
-116 GVDDRVNELHVDMKI
+116 GVDDRVNELYVDMKI
-131 STGKYINSG
+131 STGKYVNSG
-140 GEYACSLIVDAVSR
+140 GEYACSVIVDAVSR

-163 ESLASESLKD
+163 ESLASESLKN

-187 RGKKVPEVLISG
+187 GGKEVPEILLSG

-221 SFLDD
+221 AFLDD
-226 AQLSKDED
+226 AQLSEEED
-234 AFLKELKAESP
+234 TFLKELKVRNS

-287 VRKFYLINPVE
+287 VRKFYMINPVE
-298 EQRRLAGRLVDHWIE
+298 EQRRLAGKLVDHWIE
-313 GEGKNFNETKSKAFG
+313 GEGKNFNETKSRAFG
-328 IISII
+328 IISVMG
-333 STIEEAIGQIEEI
+333 TIEEVVEQIERI

-352 IVVTDARFSDDM
+352 IVATDARFSDDM
-364 MGYRTL
+364 TGYRAL
-370 RERIFENE
+370 REKIFENTE
-378 DPFLILFGTGSGLTL
+378 PFLILFGTGWGLTL
-393 ETIKAADYVLRPISG
+393 ETVKAADYVLKPISG

>member
-28 NKAVE
+28 NKTVE

-44 SKHGK
+44 AKHGK

-55 GGGSGMLMTPGPIGN
+55 GGGSGMLMTPGPIGT
-70 AISSIREKGLRST
+70 AINSIREKGLRSA

-88 PKGEEFNDRKAQELC
+88 PKGEEFNDRKVQELC
-103 DFEQL
+103 GFEQL

-116 GVDDRVNELHVDMKI
+116 GVDDRVNELYVDMKI

-221 SFLDD
+221 ASLDD

-234 AFLKELKAESP
+234 AFLKELKAESAA
-245 PGFRV
+245 GFKV
-250 YIALVHY
+250 YIALVHH
-257 PAYNSR
+257 PVYNSR

-328 IISII
+328 IISVI
-333 STIEEAIGQIEEI
+333 STIEEAVGQIEEI
-346 EGKKPK
+346 EGEKPK
-352 IVVTDARFSDDM
+352 IVATDARFSDDM
-364 MGYRTL
+364 TGYRTL
-370 RERIFENE
+370 REKIFENE
-378 DPFLILFGTGSGLTL
+378 EPFLILFGTGSGLTL

>member
-6 VTIFPDF
+6 VTIFPGF
-13 FESVFSFGVISRAVE
+13 FDSVFSFGVISRAVE
-28 NKAVE
+28 SKAVE
-33 INVHDL
+33 VNVHDL
-39 RTYSP
+39 RTYSAE
-44 SKHGK
+44 KHGK

-70 AISSIREKGLRST
+70 AIDRIREKGLRSA

-88 PKGEEFNDRKAQELC
+88 PKGEEFDDRKAQELC
-103 DFEQL
+103 GFEQL

-116 GVDDRVNELHVDMKI
+116 GVDDRVSELYVDMKI

-163 ESLASESLKD
+163 ESLASESLTN

-187 RGKKVPEVLISG
+187 KGKKVPELLLSG

-216 FIQNP
+216 FAHNP
-221 SFLDD
+221 AFLDD
-226 AQLSKDED
+226 AQLSEEED
-234 AFLKELKAESP
+234 AFLKELKAEDP
-245 PGFRV
+245 PDFRV

-263 LEVVSTAFKSIDAH
+263 LEVVPTAFKSIDAH

-287 VRKFYLINPVE
+287 VKKFYLINPVE

-313 GEGKNFNETKSKAFG
+313 GEGRNFNETKSKAFG
-328 IISII
+328 IISIM
-333 STIEEAIGQIEEI
+333 STIEEAVGQIEEI

-352 IVVTDARFSDDM
+352 IVVTDGRFSDDM
-364 MGYRTL
+364 TGYRAL
-370 RERIFENE
+370 REKIFENTE
-378 DPFLILFGTGSGLTL
+378 PFLILFGTGWGLTL
-393 ETIKAADYVLRPISG
+393 ETMKAADYVLKPISG
-408 YSEFNHLSVRSAAA
+408 YSEFNHLSVRGAAA

>member
-6 VTIFPDF
+6 VTIFPGF
-13 FESVFSFGVISRAVE
+13 FDSVFSFGVISRAVE
-28 NKAVE
+28 SKALE

-39 RTYSP
+39 RTYSAD
-44 SKHGK
+44 KHGK

-70 AISSIREKGLRST
+70 AIGRIREKGLRSV

-88 PKGEEFNDRKAQELC
+88 PKGEEFDDRKAQELC
-103 DFEQL
+103 GFEQL

-116 GVDDRVNELHVDMKI
+116 GVDDRVSELYVDMKI

-163 ESLASESLKD
+163 ESLASESLTN
-173 GLLEYPQYTKPRTY
+173 GLLQYPQYTKPRTY
-187 RGKKVPEVLISG
+187 KGKKVPELLLSG

-206 WRRRESIKST
+206 WRRQESIKST
-216 FIQNP
+216 FIHNP
-221 SFLDD
+221 ASLDD
-226 AQLSKDED
+226 AQLSKEED
-234 AFLKELKAESP
+234 AFLKELKTGDSP
-245 PGFRV
+245 DFRV

-287 VRKFYLINPVE
+287 VKKFYLINPVE
-298 EQRRLAGRLVDHWIE
+298 EQRRLAGRLVDHWTE
-313 GEGKNFNETKSKAFG
+313 GEGRNFNETKSKAFG
-328 IISII
+328 IISIM
-333 STIEEAIGQIEEI
+333 STIEEAVGQIEEI
-346 EGKKPK
+346 EGEKPK

-364 MGYRTL
+364 TGYRAL
-370 RERIFENE
+370 REKIFENTE
-378 DPFLILFGTGSGLTL
+378 PFLILFGTGWGLTL
-393 ETIKAADYVLRPISG
+393 ETIKAADYVLKPISG

-422 IVLDRLLSCGA
+422 VVLDRLLSCGA

>member
-6 VTIFPDF
+6 VTIFPGF
-13 FESVFSFGVISRAVE
+13 FDSVFSFGVISRAVE
-28 NKAVE
+28 SKAVE

-39 RTYSP
+39 RTYSAD
-44 SKHGK
+44 KHGK

-55 GGGSGMLMTPGPIGN
+55 GGGSGMLMTPEPIGN
-70 AISSIREKGLRST
+70 AIGRIREKGLRSA

-88 PKGEEFNDRKAQELC
+88 PKGEEFDDRKAQELC
-103 DFEQL
+103 GFEQL

-116 GVDDRVNELHVDMKI
+116 GVDDRVSELYVDMKI

-163 ESLASESLKD
+163 ESLASESLTN
-173 GLLEYPQYTKPRTY
+173 GLLQYPQYTKPRTY
-187 RGKKVPEVLISG
+187 KGKKVPELLLSG

-206 WRRRESIKST
+206 WRRQESIKST
-216 FIQNP
+216 FTHNP
-221 SFLDD
+221 ASLDD
-226 AQLSKDED
+226 AQLSKEED
-234 AFLKELKAESP
+234 AFLKELKTGNSP
-245 PGFRV
+245 DFRV

-287 VRKFYLINPVE
+287 VKKFYLINPVE
-298 EQRRLAGRLVDHWIE
+298 EQRHLAGRLVDHWIE
-313 GEGKNFNETKSKAFG
+313 GEGRNFNETKSKAFG
-328 IISII
+328 IISIM
-333 STIEEAIGQIEEI
+333 STIEEAVEQIEEI

-364 MGYRTL
+364 TGYRAL
-370 RERIFENE
+370 REKIFENTE
-378 DPFLILFGTGSGLTL
+378 PFLILFGTGWGLTL
-393 ETIKAADYVLRPISG
+393 ETIKAADYVLKPISG

-422 IVLDRLLSCGA
+422 VVLDRLLSCGA

>member
-6 VTIFPDF
+6 VTIFPGF
-13 FESVFSFGVISRAVE
+13 FDSVFSFGVISRAVE
-28 NKAVE
+28 SKALE

-39 RTYSP
+39 RTYSAD
-44 SKHGK
+44 KHGK

-70 AISSIREKGLRST
+70 ALGRIREKGLRSA

-88 PKGEEFNDRKAQELC
+88 PKGEEFDDRKAQELC
-103 DFEQL
+103 GFEQL

-116 GVDDRVNELHVDMKI
+116 GVDDRVSELYVDMKI

-163 ESLASESLKD
+163 ESLASESLTN
-173 GLLEYPQYTKPRTY
+173 GLLQYPQYTKPRTY
-187 RGKKVPEVLISG
+187 KGKKVPELLLSG

-206 WRRRESIKST
+206 WRRQESIKST
-216 FIQNP
+216 FIHNP
-221 SFLDD
+221 ASLDD
-226 AQLSKDED
+226 ARLSKEED
-234 AFLKELKAESP
+234 AFLKELKTGDSP
-245 PGFRV
+245 DFRV
-250 YIALVHY
+250 YVALVHY

-287 VRKFYLINPVE
+287 VKKLYLINPVE
-298 EQRRLAGRLVDHWIE
+298 EQRRLAGRLVDHWTC
-313 GEGKNFNETKSKAFG
+313 GEGRNFNETKSKAFG
-328 IISII
+328 IISIM
-333 STIEEAIGQIEEI
+333 STVEEAVGQIEEI
-346 EGKKPK
+346 EGEKPK
-352 IVVTDARFSDDM
+352 TVVTDARFSDDM
-364 MGYRTL
+364 TGYRAL
-370 RERIFENE
+370 REKIFENTE
-378 DPFLILFGTGSGLTL
+378 PFLILFGTGWGLTL
-393 ETIKAADYVLRPISG
+393 ETIEAADYVLKPISG

-422 IVLDRLLSCGA
+422 VVLDRLLSCGA

>member
-28 NKAVE
+28 NKTVE
-33 INVHDL
+33 INIHDL

-44 SKHGK
+44 AKHGK

-70 AISSIREKGLRST
+70 AINSIREKGLRSA

-103 DFEQL
+103 GFEQL

-116 GVDDRVNELHVDMKI
+116 GIDDRVNELYVDMKI

-140 GEYACSLIVDAVSR
+140 GEYACSLVVDAVSR

-221 SFLDD
+221 SSLDD

-234 AFLKELKAESP
+234 AFLKELKTESP
-245 PGFRV
+245 PGFKV

-298 EQRRLAGRLVDHWIE
+298 EQRRLAGRLVDHWVE
-313 GEGKNFNETKSKAFG
+313 GEGRNFNETKSKAFG

-333 STIEEAIGQIEEI
+333 STIEEAIGQIEKI

-352 IVVTDARFSDDM
+352 IVATDARFSDDM
-364 MGYRTL
+364 TGYRTL
-370 RERIFENE
+370 REKIFENE
-378 DPFLILFGTGSGLTL
+378 EPFLILFGTGSGLTL

>member
-13 FESVFSFGVISRAVE
+13 FESVFSFGVISRALE
-28 NKAVE
+28 NKTVE

-39 RTYSP
+39 RAYSP
-44 SKHGK
+44 AKHGK

-70 AISSIREKGLRST
+70 AISSVREKYLRSA

-103 DFEQL
+103 GFEQL

-116 GVDDRVNELHVDMKI
+116 GVDDRVTELYVDMKI

-140 GEYACSLIVDAVSR
+140 GEYGCSLIVDAVSR

-163 ESLASESLKD
+163 ESLASESLKE

-199 DHEKIRK
+199 DHEKISK
-206 WRRRESIKST
+206 WRRRKSIKST
-216 FIQNP
+216 FIENP
-221 SFLDD
+221 ASLDD
-226 AQLSKDED
+226 ARLSKEED
-234 AFLKELKAESP
+234 AFLKGLKAGSS
-245 PGFRV
+245 PGFKV

-287 VRKFYLINPVE
+287 VKKFYLVNPVE

-313 GEGKNFNETKSKAFG
+313 GEGKDFNETKSKAFG
-328 IISII
+328 IISIM
-333 STIEEAIGQIEEI
+333 STIEEVTGQIEEI
-346 EGKKPK
+346 EEKPPK
-352 IVVTDARFSDDM
+352 IVATDARFSDDM
-364 MGYRTL
+364 TGYRAL
-370 RERIFENE
+370 REKIFENQE
-378 DPFLILFGTGSGLTL
+378 PFLILFGTGSGLTL
-393 ETIKAADYVLRPISG
+393 ETMEAADYVLKPISG